1 MRIAQVIHGFPPE
14 YMAGSEVY
22 THTLVSELA
31 KRHDLSVFTR
41 IENPYK
47 EEYETEIQKRNG
59 FDIFR
64 INNISK
70 HLKFKSRFRDDVIES
85 GFEKFLDQY
94 DPEIIHFGHLNHL
107 STAIVLQAKERG
119 IPVIFTLH
127 DFWLICQRG
136 QFLMGDFSI
145 CDGQDD
151 GKCAKCL
158 SKWVPKKD
166 ALAEIGKRMRY
177 LKKVMSGVDLFIA
190 PSRFLMNKFIEFGVP
205 ENRII
210 YSDYGFDTG
219 NFDGFKKS
227 KSTKVRFGYIG
238 THIRSKG
245 VNILIDALN
254 QINRDDVEL
263 RIYGRPTKDTVY
275 LESMIR
281 HNGVKFMGG
290 YDNQDVAKVLARLDA
305 IVVPSIWY
313 ENSPLVIH
321 EAFLAKMPVIASN
334 EGGMAE
340 YVNHMDNGLL
350 FDLGDS
356 SDLADKIL
364 MLVENRGLIEELGG
378 NAPPV
383 KSIEKHAEELV
394 GIYNQFL

>member
-22 THTLVSELA
+22 THALVSELA

-47 EEYETEIQKRNG
+47 EKYETEIQKRNG
-59 FDIFR
+59 FDVFR
-64 INNISK
+64 INNTSR
-70 HLKFKSRFRDDVIES
+70 HPRFKSRYRDKAIES
-85 GFEKFLDQY
+85 EFENFLDLY
-94 DPEIIHFGHLNHL
+94 DPEIMHFGHLNHL
-107 STAIVLQAKERG
+107 STAMVLQAKERG

-151 GKCAKCL
+151 RKCARCL
-158 SKWVPKKD
+158 SKWVPKKE

-177 LKKVMSGVDLFIA
+177 LKKVMSGVDLYIA
-190 PSRFLMNKFIEFGVP
+190 PSRFLMDKFIEFGVP

-210 YSDYGFDTG
+210 YSDYGFDTSRF
-219 NFDGFKKS
+219 NGFKRS
-227 KSTKVRFGYIG
+227 RSSKVRFGYIG

-245 VNILIDALN
+245 VNILMDAFN
-254 QINRDDVEL
+254 QINSNDVEL
-263 RIYGRPTKDTVY
+263 KIYGRRMKDTVY
-275 LESMIR
+275 LESMIQR
-281 HNGVKFMGG
+281 EGVKFMGG
-290 YDNQDVAKVLARLDA
+290 YDNQDVAKVLAGLDA

-321 EAFLAKMPVIASN
+321 EAFLARIPVIASN
-334 EGGMAE
+334 KGGMAE
-340 YVNHMDNGLL
+340 YIHHMDNGLL
-350 FDLGDS
+350 FDLGNS
-356 SDLADKIL
+356 RDLADKIL
-364 MLVENRGLIEELGG
+364 MLAENRELIEELGG

-394 GIYNQFL
+394 EIYNQFL